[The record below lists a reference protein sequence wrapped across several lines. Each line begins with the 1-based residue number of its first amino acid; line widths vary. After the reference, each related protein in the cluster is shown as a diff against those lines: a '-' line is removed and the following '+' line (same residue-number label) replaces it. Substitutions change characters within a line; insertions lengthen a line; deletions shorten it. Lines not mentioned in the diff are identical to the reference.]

1 MDIRSKIN
9 RAIIERSLPMIHEV
23 NAFYE
28 KNRIYA
34 FLIVFTFTNS
44 FDAGAQAVIGND
56 LVHVLKEDYLD
67 GQAKLTYEDRQYVV
81 TRVDNFDLEKGAIE
95 IGVME
100 WQPSQDF

>member
-34 FLIVFTFTNS
+34 FLILFTFTNS
-44 FDAGAQAVIGND
+44 FDDGAQAVIGND
-56 LVHVLKEDYLD
+56 LVHVLKEDYRD

-100 WQPSQDF
+100 WELS

>member
-1 MDIRSKIN
+1 MNIRRKIN
-9 RAIIERSLPMIHEV
+9 RAIIERSLPMLHEV
-23 NAFYE
+23 NAFYA

-34 FLIVFTFTNS
+34 FLIVFKFTNS

-56 LVHVLKEDYLD
+56 LVHVLKEDYRN
-67 GQAKLTYEDRQYVV
+67 GQARLTYEDRQYVV

-100 WQPSQDF
+100 WELS

>member
-28 KNRIYA
+28 KNRIYE
-34 FLIVFTFTNS
+34 FHIVFTFTNS
-44 FDAGAQAVIGND
+44 FDAGSQAVIGND
-56 LVHVLKEDYLD
+56 LVHVLKEDYRD
-67 GQAKLTYEDRQYVV
+67 GQAKLTYQDRQYVV
-81 TRVDNFDLEKGAIE
+81 TRVDNFDLEIGIIK

-100 WQPSQDF
+100 WQQYQDF